1 MRSLGLARKGAPW
14 RAVGN
19 RTDHDQA
26 DGRMRGAQV
35 TARVALGGSTMKV
48 LQVLTLTVLL
58 AVALVMPRSI
68 GPVGAAVIWVL
79 CVVVVAR
86 SQAHG
91 VLSFAC
97 LYLLLVGIFHLGL
110 VAPISLGLTRVDHP
124 PWLSSRYLSL
134 ALGLVTTAVVSFTLG
149 VRMASRRDD
158 LARVEA
164 HTEPQPELFLVG
176 LLVAVAGGGILWVG
190 VVNLDVLSSGYGTYF
205 ERMVTGDVRFVW
217 FGLMLFPIGLLVAA
231 VGATRRQMMLLTA
244 LLIAALGP
252 LFFKGFRGPVLVQA
266 AALLAVWAHKDRRV
280 ARRVGLVVLAAA
292 LVLAP
297 GIRVAR
303 DLDAEALSPGVG
315 SIDPVSVLYEAGGS
329 LYPLVVTAERIGG
342 GAEDPWMGR
351 SYAMAAGRIVLN
363 VSSRRSEDRALTPSA
378 WATLHADTWAFEHG
392 YGIGFSG
399 VAEPYLNFGHA
410 GVAIFFLFLGALMHR
425 WEGWLSRDPFRA
437 AIGAASFGFLLW
449 TVRNDVMDVFRAM
462 ALASV
467 TVLVAWAAVGL
478 RRPGLAPA
486 ISADPVQPR
495 DTGEAQAGAG
505 CDANA

>member
-297 GIRVAR
+297 STRRRSRQGSA
-303 DLDAEALSPGVG
+303 ASTQSPCSTRRAVRSTPWSSPPSASAVG
-315 SIDPVSVLYEAGGS
+315 PRTRGWGAPTRWPQGGS
-329 LYPLVVTAERIGG
+329 SSTSRRAAPKI
-342 GAEDPWMGR
+342 GR
-351 SYAMAAGRIVLN
+351 SRQALG
-363 VSSRRSEDRALTPSA
+363 RRSTP
-378 WATLHADTWAFEHG
+378 TR
-392 YGIGFSG
+392 
-399 VAEPYLNFGHA
+399 GH
-410 GVAIFFLFLGALMHR
+410 
-425 WEGWLSRDPFRA
+425 S
-437 AIGAASFGFLLW
+437 S
-449 TVRNDVMDVFRAM
+449 
-462 ALASV
+462 
-467 TVLVAWAAVGL
+467 
-478 RRPGLAPA
+478 
-486 ISADPVQPR
+486 
-495 DTGEAQAGAG
+495 TGTG
-505 CDANA
+505 